1 MAFTEFTNL
10 DFDQIR
16 VSIKDYLRANSTF
29 TDFDFEGSNF
39 SILIDILAYNSY
51 LTAYNTNMVA
61 NEAFLDSATL
71 RENVVSL
78 ARNIGF
84 VPLSRRSAKANVSF
98 TITGINSSIKTVT
111 LKSGIVCTGS
121 LDNTSYIFSIPEDIT
136 VGVTNQEAIFS
147 EIDIYEGTYLTKT
160 FTVDNSQ
167 PNQKYILPNP
177 FVDTSTIRVKV
188 YNDSQSTTAEEY
200 SSVNDIVGISST
212 SQIFLIQE
220 VSDEK
225 YEIFFGDGIFG
236 KKLQNNN
243 QIVSSYITTNGP
255 AGNGASN
262 FIFSGTLYGND
273 GTTSSLINPSVGAI
287 VTNVAA
293 QNGDN
298 IQSVESVRYYAPRL
312 YASQRRA
319 VTAGDYE
326 ALLPT
331 IYPNIESVTA
341 YGGEELSPPQYGK
354 VFLAVK
360 PKNADFVSQSTKESI
375 LNDLKK
381 YTIAGI
387 KPEFVDINVL
397 YVELDST
404 VYYNSN
410 FSSSPDSLKTNVT
423 SSLTT
428 YSNSSDLNK
437 FGGRFKYSK
446 VLGIIDSTNTAITSN
461 ITKVRIRRNFEA
473 VLNSPTKYQ
482 ICFENRFNVIDN
494 RNSSFVNIRSS
505 GFKVNGIDSTL
516 YIGDVVNDSTLTKGT
531 LYLFAFEN
539 NKIVKKI
546 GNIGDVDYVTGIIN
560 IDNINVISTLK
571 PNNIIEID
579 AIPYSNDVIAKKSIY
594 LKLDIGNS
602 DISMVKDLISSG
614 ENSSGSKFVPEPS
627 YFSDSSIRS

>member
-1 MAFTEFTNL
+1 MAFTDFTNL

-16 VSIKDYLRANSTF
+16 TSIKDYLRANSTF

-39 SILIDILAYNSY
+39 SVLIDVLAYNSY

-61 NEAFLDSATL
+61 NEAFIDSATL

-84 VPLSRRSAKANVSF
+84 VPLSRRAAKANISF
-98 TITGINSSIKTVT
+98 IVTGLNSSIQTIT
-111 LKSGIVCTGS
+111 LKAGIVCTGS

-136 VGVTNQEAIFS
+136 VNVSGGEAVFS

-167 PNQKYILPNP
+167 PNQKYIIPNP
-177 FVDTSTIRVKV
+177 YVDTSTIRVKV
-188 YNDSQSTTAEEY
+188 YNNSQSVTSEEY
-200 SSVNDIVGISST
+200 SSVNDIAGINST

-225 YEIFFGDGIFG
+225 YELFFGDGIFG
-236 KKLQNNN
+236 KKLSNGNVVN
-243 QIVSSYITTNGP
+243 ASYIVTNGP
-255 AGNGASN
+255 SGNGASN
-262 FIFSGTLYGND
+262 FTFSGTLRDNND
-273 GTTSSLINPSVGAI
+273 ALVTSLIGTV
-287 VTNVAA
+287 VTNIPS

-298 IQSVESVRYYAPRL
+298 IQSIESVRYYAPRL

-319 VTAGDYE
+319 VTASDYE
-326 ALLPT
+326 AILPS
-331 IYPNIESVTA
+331 IYSNIESVTA
-341 YGGEELSPPQYGK
+341 YGGEEMSPPQYGK

-360 PKNADFVSQSTKESI
+360 PKNSDFLAQSTKNFI

-387 KPEFVDINVL
+387 KPEFVDIDVL

-410 FSSSPDSLKTNVT
+410 LSSSPESLKTNVI

-446 VLGIIDSTNTAITSN
+446 ALGIIDSTSVSITSN
-461 ITKVRIRRNFEA
+461 ITKVRIRRNFE
-473 VLNSPTKYQ
+473 VILNQPTKYL
-482 ICFENRFNVIDN
+482 ICFENRFNVNDN
-494 RNSSFVNIRSS
+494 RNNLIPNIRSS
-505 GFKVNGIDSTL
+505 GFRVNGISSTVYIGDIVDDSTL
-516 YIGDVVNDSTLTKGT
+516 QKGT
-531 LYLFAFEN
+531 LYLFSYNE
-539 NKIVKKI
+539 NKITKQV
-546 GNIGDVDYVTGIIN
+546 GNVGTVDYVNGIIN
-560 IDNINVISTLK
+560 IDNINVSSTSK
-571 PNNIIEID
+571 PNQIIEID

-602 DISMVKDLISSG
+602 NISMVKDLISSG
-614 ENSSGSKFVPEPS
+614 ENASGSRFVPESS
-627 YFSDSSIRS
+627 YFSDSKIRN